1 MREVEASRFLRTTI
15 PGVERVLDPE
25 RIVECEDTFSV
36 LETAAVDGGT
46 RVIAGAKGLEMSLF
60 FEEREDG
67 YRYYQEGET
76 GPFEAMETT
85 IRYRAENEGVRVSM
99 HSSVSLGLFPRP
111 LTDRIA
117 AWKREAE
124 LERCLD
130 GLEEALTDG

>member
-1 MREVEASRFLRTTI
+1 MRDVEVSRFLRATI
-15 PGVERVLDPE
+15 PQVERVLDPE
-25 RIVECEDTFSV
+25 RIVSHEDTFSV
-36 LETAAVDGGT
+36 LEVVAVDDGT

-85 IRYRAENEGVRVSM
+85 IRYRAENEGVRITM
-99 HSSVSLGLFPRP
+99 HSAVSLGLFPRA

-130 GLEEALTDG
+130 GLESDLSDP